1 MRDDLE
7 TVLVCAECGKE
18 SEGGARCWRPL
29 LTVDDE
35 LATYCPDCAREDF
48 GDARL
53 RAARRLRQPRDPA
66 SPQAC
71 PARAAGPRRTPP
83 RRSRLLSACV
93 TASEPNVW
101 RRSWKRRGRSA
112 ARDCAS
118 L

>member
-7 TVLVCAECGKE
+7 RVLVCAECGKE

-53 RAARRLRQPRDPA
+53 RAARRLRQPRDPP

-71 PARAAGPRRTPP
+71 RARAAVPVE
-83 RRSRLLSACV
+83 RLVA
-93 TASEPNVW
+93 AAE
-101 RRSWKRRGRSA
+101 RGSVNPATDLIWEDEVVRPGKQVA
-112 ARDCAS
+112 I
-118 L
+118 